1 MKIRPLLLLPIG
13 AILLSGCAPSG
24 LAPAAVPGTPRVLA
38 AETFLG
44 DLAQNIAGQRL
55 QVETLLTPG
64 VDPHEFEP
72 TPQDAVK
79 IETAQV
85 LIVNGLGYETWL
97 AKSLQDKTV
106 QAAVVV
112 ATQGMNPRAD
122 PSGEHPEGD
131 PHMWMSPLNVVH
143 YVENVRDGLSQ
154 ADPGGS
160 ALYALNADKYIAQL
174 QDLDQWIKAQV
185 AQVSPDKRLL
195 VTNHDA
201 LGYFAADYGFNVIGA
216 VIPAVTTE
224 ASPTARQMAD
234 LTAIVKSSGA
244 PAIFLDISE
253 NPKLADQIA
262 AESGARVVTGLYVET
277 LSKPD
282 GPAPTYL
289 DMIRHDVTLIVE
301 ALK

>member
-1 MKIRPLLLLPIG
+1 MKIRPLLVLAIG
-13 AILLSGCAPSG
+13 ALLSGCAPSSQ
-24 LAPAAVPGTPRVLA
+24 APASVAGTPRVLA
-38 AETFLG
+38 TETFLG
-44 DLAQNIAGQRL
+44 DIAQNIAGQRL

-79 IETAQV
+79 IEKAQV

-143 YVENVRDGLSQ
+143 YVENIRDGLSQ

-174 QDLDQWIKAQV
+174 QDLDQWIKSEV

-201 LGYFAADYGFNVIGA
+201 LGYFAADYGFKVIGA
-216 VIPAVTTE
+216 VIPSVTTD
-224 ASPTARQMAD
+224 ASPSPKQMAD
-234 LTAIVKSSGA
+234 LIAIIKSSGA
-244 PAIFLDISE
+244 PTIFLDISE

-262 AESGARVVTGLYVET
+262 AESGARVVTDLYVET
-277 LSKPD
+277 LSKTD

-289 DMIRHDVTLIVE
+289 QMIRHDVTSIVE

>member
-1 MKIRPLLLLPIG
+1 MRVDPLLLLLIG

-24 LAPAAVPGTPRVLA
+24 QAPASVAGTPTVLA
-38 AETFLG
+38 TETFLG
-44 DLAQNIAGQRL
+44 DIAQNIAGQRL

-79 IETAQV
+79 IEKAQV

-112 ATQGMNPRAD
+112 ATQGMIPRAD

-131 PHMWMSPLNVVH
+131 PHMWMSPLNVVQ
-143 YVENVRDGLSQ
+143 YVENIRDGLSQ

-224 ASPTARQMAD
+224 ASPTAKQMAG
-234 LTAIVKSSGA
+234 LIAIVKSSGA

-282 GPAPTYL
+282 GPAPTYIE
-289 DMIRHDVTLIVE
+289 MIKHDVTLIVE
-301 ALK
+301 ALR